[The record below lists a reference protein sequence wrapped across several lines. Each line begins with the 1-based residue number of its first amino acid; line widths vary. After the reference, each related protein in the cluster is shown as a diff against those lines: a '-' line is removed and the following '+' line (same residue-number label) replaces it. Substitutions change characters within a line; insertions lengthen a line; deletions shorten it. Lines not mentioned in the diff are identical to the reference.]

1 MLDSMIRARIKG
13 DMNMTVP
20 LYLMMSYAYYK
31 QDKPIA
37 EDGTFDSI
45 AKLLLENYD
54 TIEHRHKSLISKD
67 SLKAG
72 TYLGIYPTI
81 VKDAVEMVREKYLKG

>member
-1 MLDSMIRARIKG
+1 MLDSMIRAKIKE
-13 DMNMTVP
+13 DINMTVP

-31 QDKPIA
+31 QDNPIA

-54 TIEHRHKSLISKD
+54 TIEHRHKKLISKD

-72 TYLGIYPTI
+72 TYLGVYPTI
-81 VKDAVEMVREKYLKG
+81 VKDTVERVRKQYLKG

>member
-1 MLDSMIRARIKG
+1 MLDSMIRAKIKG
-13 DMNMTVP
+13 DINMTVP

-31 QDKPIA
+31 QDNPIA
-37 EDGTFDSI
+37 EDGTFDVIS
-45 AKLLLENYD
+45 KLLLENYD
-54 TIEHRHKSLISKD
+54 TIEHHHKELISKD

-81 VKDAVEMVREKYLKG
+81 VKDTVEMVRKKYIKG

>member
-1 MLDSMIRARIKG
+1 MLDSMIRAKIKE

-31 QDKPIA
+31 QDNPIA

-54 TIEHRHKSLISKD
+54 TIEHHHKELISKD

-72 TYLGIYPTI
+72 TYLG
-81 VKDAVEMVREKYLKG
+81 VYLSLIHI